1 MIFLQINTDVKMVN
15 TLRNSIKA
23 GDPQKVEG
31 NLKRLLERG
40 EDAKYLLDNMIESLR
55 EVGDAFS
62 RGEAFIPE
70 MLIAAKAMQ
79 HGADCLA
86 PELIKKKIP
95 KIGKFMIATVE
106 GDMHD
111 VGKNLVIMM
120 FKGNGFETIDLGVDV
135 SPNMFI
141 EAFEEHTPDIVGLS
155 ALLTTTMGAMK
166 ASVEALKTKFPHSTI
181 IIGGAPITQEFADEI
196 GADGYAPD
204 ANEAVNL
211 GTKLMGNR
219 SNS

>member
-1 MIFLQINTDVKMVN
+1 MDN
-15 TLRNSIKA
+15 LRSSIKA
-23 GDPQKVEG
+23 GDSQKVED

-40 EDAKYLLDNMIESLR
+40 EDAKDLLDNMIESLR

-62 RGEAFIPE
+62 KGEAFIPE
-70 MLIAAKAMQ
+70 MLIAAKAVQ
-79 HGADCLA
+79 HGADFLN
-86 PELIKKKIP
+86 PELIKKKVP

-111 VGKNLVIMM
+111 VGKNLVAMM
-120 FKGNGFETIDLGVDV
+120 FRGNGFETIDLGVDV
-135 SPNMFI
+135 SPNMLI
-141 EAFEEHTPDIVGLS
+141 EAFDEYTPDIVGLS

-166 ASVEALKTKFPHSTI
+166 ASIEALKTKFPHSKI

-204 ANEAVNL
+204 ANEAVNSAR
-211 GTKLMGNR
+211 KLMGNK
-219 SNS
+219 SNSLYPEVES